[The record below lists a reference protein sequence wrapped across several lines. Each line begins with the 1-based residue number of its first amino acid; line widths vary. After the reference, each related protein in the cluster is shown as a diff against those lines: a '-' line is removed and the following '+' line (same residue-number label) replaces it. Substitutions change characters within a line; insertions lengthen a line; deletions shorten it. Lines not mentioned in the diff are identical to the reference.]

1 MFKTDNHNNCN
12 NYHPISLLHSISK
25 IIEKLI
31 HTHLTISSH
40 KHNIKKGS
48 LVFDILTPQHMH
60 TKRSQKNI
68 KQGSDSG
75 KYACQRFL
83 DFFFF
88 DTVKQDI
95 HFKSHTTGYKG
106 SCQQLVV
113 EWIRAYK
120 LFLNLRKTELVI
132 FKSRYK
138 EITKHPKICVSGIK
152 TPTIIPDQIH
162 RGCTVRRFT
171 LDWTSD

>member
-25 IIEKLI
+25 IIEKLMY
-31 HTHLTISSH
+31 THLTISLH

-48 LVFDILTPQHMH
+48 LVFDIITPQHVY
-60 TKRSQKNI
+60 TERSQKNI

-83 DFFFF
+83 DFFFLILWN
-88 DTVKQDI
+88 KI
-95 HFKSHTTGYKG
+95 YILKAIPLRYKG

-120 LFLNLRKTELVI
+120 LFLNLSKTELVL

-138 EITKHPKICVSGIK
+138 EITIHRNICVSGTK
-152 TPTIIPDQIH
+152 TPTMIPDQIH

-171 LDWTSD
+171 LDCTSD

>member
-31 HTHLTISSH
+31 HTHLTISLD

-48 LVFDILTPQHMH
+48 LVFDIITPQHMH
-60 TKRSQKNI
+60 TERSQKNI

-83 DFFFF
+83 DSFCILWI
-88 DTVKQDI
+88 KI
-95 HFKSHTTGYKG
+95 YILKAIPLAYKG

-113 EWIRAYK
+113 EGIRAYK
-120 LFLNLRKTELVI
+120 LFLNLSKTELVI

-138 EITKHPKICVSGIK
+138 EITKHPNICVSGTK
-152 TPTIIPDQIH
+152 TPKIIPDQIH

-171 LDWTSD
+171 LDCTSD

>member
-25 IIEKLI
+25 IIEKLM
-31 HTHLTISSH
+31 HTHLTISLH

-48 LVFDILTPQHMH
+48 LVFDIITPQHVH
-60 TKRSQKNI
+60 TERSQKNI

-83 DFFFF
+83 DFFFLILWN
-88 DTVKQDI
+88 KI
-95 HFKSHTTGYKG
+95 YILKAIPLGYKG

-120 LFLNLRKTELVI
+120 LFLNLSKTELVL

-138 EITKHPKICVSGIK
+138 EITIYRNICVSGTK
-152 TPTIIPDQIH
+152 TPTMIPDQIH

-171 LDWTSD
+171 LDCTSD

>member
-25 IIEKLI
+25 IIEKLM
-31 HTHLTISSH
+31 HTHLTISLH

-48 LVFDILTPQHMH
+48 LVFDIITPQHVH

-83 DFFFF
+83 DFFF

-95 HFKSHTTGYKG
+95 HFKSHTTRVQG
-106 SCQQLVV
+106 
-113 EWIRAYK
+113 
-120 LFLNLRKTELVI
+120 EL
-132 FKSRYK
+132 
-138 EITKHPKICVSGIK
+138 
-152 TPTIIPDQIH
+152 PTT
-162 RGCTVRRFT
+162 GC
-171 LDWTSD
+171 